1 MEVGLKKK
9 YFLDF
14 LTMKIVKIVVD
25 LQKQLFDLLDEHG
38 YELVKKIV
46 ICYCCI
52 RLKHHASLEN
62 LKIKKFRMRTKL
74 SEEILFR
81 HL

>member
-1 MEVGLKKK
+1 MINAISETCEKVILIEIENGSWLKKK

-46 ICYCCI
+46 ICYC
-52 RLKHHASLEN
+52 
-62 LKIKKFRMRTKL
+62 
-74 SEEILFR
+74 
-81 HL
+81 